1 MSRYRENVGNGDAAR
16 SATAQTILVAFL
28 ADGLTHREIDLVIG
42 QDPNKSKGWVSFG
55 ILTGKFKLKGTDR
68 GALFLFGKNEAKRVV
83 KNMILKRSR
92 KVLDRATGSRN
103 GFKILL
109 PYKDTSVL
117 ARSPQALQRMLSGE
131 ARNAIQRFFESRK
144 RATKT
149 CQMQGCR
156 EAKGLDTV
164 HLLRTRP
171 ILFVKA
177 ARKFGIKAGNMYRF
191 DIHAVMELFL
201 KSHMG
206 LQHVA
211 FLCKKHH
218 KLLDAQRTAGGKTYR
233 ALVRTLVT
241 GFYAH
246 TSR

>member
-1 MSRYRENVGNGDAAR
+1 MKSSGVSVGKTDATR
-16 SATAQTILVAFL
+16 TAAEQTILMAFL
-28 ADGLTHREIDLVIG
+28 SDGLTHREIDLIIG
-42 QDPNKSKGWVSFG
+42 QDPKRSKGWISFG
-55 ILTGKFKLKGTDR
+55 VLTGGFNLKGTDR
-68 GALFLFGKNEAKRVV
+68 GALFLFGRNEAKRVV
-83 KNMILKRSR
+83 RNMILKRNR

-103 GFKILL
+103 KFKILL
-109 PYKDTSVL
+109 PYKDTFVL
-117 ARSPQALQRMLSGE
+117 ARSPLALQRMLSGE

-144 RATKT
+144 RATKI

-171 ILFVKA
+171 ILFIKA
-177 ARKFGIKAGNMYRF
+177 ARKFGVKAGKIYRF

-201 KSHMG
+201 KTHMG
-206 LQHVA
+206 LHHVA

-218 KLLDAQRTAGGKTYR
+218 KLLDDQRNAGGEAYR